1 MRVTHSPC
9 TQNIWK
15 LPCKNTS
22 YLSAR
27 KLSKVSSGREWQTLK
42 LSHRMVTVSMRFS
55 KHWPLQAS
63 WDVRASMLMM
73 EPAQSPLFW
82 IHIQAII
89 HASCSHA
96 SQFPIS
102 KSIPASFWW
111 STRSFA
117 KKTTAQLSLVISTVI
132 CPFSFSNRGCMPSA
146 VAWFRS
152 ICHFVDLLKTMSTTS
167 PSQRDFGTGT
177 PLKKE
182 QYKKFFPHERK

>member
-9 TQNIWK
+9 TQNICK

-22 YLSAR
+22 YLSAI
-27 KLSKVSSGREWQTLK
+27 KLSKVGSGWEWQTLK

-63 WDVRASMLMM
+63 WDVRASVLMM

-102 KSIPASFWW
+102 KSIPTSFWW

-117 KKTTAQLSLVISTVI
+117 KKDSPAQPCDFHSNLSFQFFQQRMYAFCYSLVQIY
-132 CPFSFSNRGCMPSA
+132 
-146 VAWFRS
+146 
-152 ICHFVDLLKTMSTTS
+152 MSLCGPVKNNVHYIPLTEGLWNWNTT
-167 PSQRDFGTGT
+167 
-177 PLKKE
+177 KE
-182 QYKKFFPHERK
+182 RTI